1 MTDADLLGLSGRFY
15 EGILSPD
22 GWRVALAELA
32 SATSSRGASIVLW
45 DRGRDQAVVG
55 EQVGL
60 PAELSAEY
68 AAHYYREDPGRVRI
82 DQVDLGTWYLD
93 ERDFGSQAIQRS
105 PFYQD
110 FLRRYELD
118 STMASPIRRAYNGLD
133 CFLSLSAR
141 PGQRNLGALEQQLA
155 RLMPHLQDAARLRTK
170 LLALA
175 QQDLFQHHV
184 LDSLGAALLVA
195 DAKGA
200 VVMANRLGERWLS
213 SPGNPFSSTGP
224 DAVRLA
230 AVLDRACREDG
241 PRQAGALKLGRSDGK
256 ACHVTV
262 IPMPAQAGA
271 WSVRPSLTALVMVND
286 SEQDRIVGDSMLR
299 QLFGL
304 TPAQLR
310 LLRQL
315 RMGATVQEASYA
327 LGIEADTGRKHLK
340 EIFNK
345 LGVRRQTELH
355 RLLGRLDLLDAGEE

>member
-1 MTDADLLGLSGRFY
+1 
-15 EGILSPD
+15 
-22 GWRVALAELA
+22 
-32 SATSSRGASIVLW
+32 IVG
-45 DRGRDQAVVG
+45 D
-55 EQVGL
+55 QVGL

-68 AAHYYREDPGRVRI
+68 AAHYHLEDPGREQI

-93 ERDFGSQAIQRS
+93 ERDFGPQAISRS

-110 FLRRYELD
+110 FLKRYELD
-118 STMASPIRRAYNGLD
+118 STMASPILRAYDGLD
-133 CFLSLSAR
+133 CFLSLSAQ
-141 PGQRNLGALEQQLA
+141 PGRDLGKLEQQLA
-155 RLMPHLQDAARLRTK
+155 RLMPHLQNAARLRTK
-170 LLALA
+170 LLSLA
-175 QQDLFQHHV
+175 QQNVFQHAL
-184 LDSLGAALLVA
+184 LDSLGAPLLVA
-195 DAKGA
+195 NASGA

-213 SPGNPFSSTGP
+213 SPGNPFSSNGP
-224 DAVRLA
+224 DADRVLA
-230 AVLDRACREDG
+230 VIGRACNDDG
-241 PRQAGALKLGRSDGK
+241 PRQAGALRLRRSDGP
-256 ACHVTV
+256 ACHLTV

-271 WSVRPSLTALVMVND
+271 WSVQASLTALVMVND
-286 SEQDRIVGDSMLR
+286 SGHETMVGDSMLR

-355 RLLGRLDLLDAGEE
+355 RLLGRLDLLDTGEE